1 MENDTGTPPSGGTT
15 DAPVIELNHLTR
27 RYGKLEAVNGLSLEV
42 RPGRCYGFFGR
53 NGAGKTTTIR
63 CLLNLL
69 RPDSGTARVFGLDP
83 QRQEVRVKSRLS
95 YVPDSV
101 AFYPWMTVN
110 QTLEF
115 LASFRRHWNREMEA
129 DLLRR
134 FQLDPA
140 QKASNLSR
148 GQKTQLAL
156 IGAVCPEPELLVLDE
171 PTSGLD
177 PIVRREF
184 IQTVIGA
191 YHGSDPERRTVFVS
205 THLISEF
212 EGLIDQ
218 FTILEQGRELLTMAA
233 EDARERFRKI
243 RVSFPQEPAGLDL
256 SGALNVRQSGR
267 DLEIVADG
275 NSEQLLERLR
285 ARQPEELRCDSLT
298 LEEIFV
304 MAGTLA
310 KAGFQAVSGKKESL
324 SV

>member
-1 MENDTGTPPSGGTT
+1 METHT
-15 DAPVIELNHLTR
+15 PVIELNNLTR
-27 RYGKLEAVNGLSLEV
+27 RYGKVEAVNGLSLTV
-42 RPGRCYGFFGR
+42 RAGRCYGFFGR
-53 NGAGKTTTIR
+53 NGAGKTTTIK

-69 RPDSGTARVFGLDP
+69 QPSSGGVRVFGLDP
-83 QRQEVRVKSRLS
+83 QKKEVAVKSRLT
-95 YVPDSV
+95 YVPDTL

-115 LASFRRHWNREMEA
+115 LASFRPRWNRDIEA
-129 DLLRR
+129 DLLKR

-140 QKASNLSR
+140 QKASHLSK

-191 YHGSDPERRTVFVS
+191 YHSTDPEHRTVFVS

-212 EGLIDQ
+212 EGLIDE
-218 FTILEQGRELLTMAA
+218 FTIIEQGRELLTMQA
-233 EDARERFRKI
+233 DSARDRFQKI
-243 RVSFPQEPAGLDL
+243 RASFSQPPSGLDL
-256 SGALNVRQSGR
+256 AGALNVRQSGR
-267 DLEIVADG
+267 ELEILADG
-275 NSEQLLERLR
+275 NSEQLLEKLR
-285 ARQPEELRCDSLT
+285 AQRPEELSCKSLS

-304 MAGTLA
+304 AAGTLA
-310 KAGFQAVSGKKESL
+310 KARL
-324 SV
+324 